1 MPISESVVYFFPLGD
16 CPWGVVDQ
24 PRDGRGHSKA
34 FLTWCQFYELIQS
47 TKFHVYS
54 DLTSGG

>member
-24 PRDGRGHSKA
+24 PRDGRGPSKA
-34 FLTWCQFYELIQS
+34 IVTWSDIQNRVG
-47 TKFHVYS
+47 TPHNV
-54 DLTSGG
+54 